1 MDRRD
6 FGKKSEDIA
15 IEYLE
20 AIGFKIVDRN
30 FYAKKLGEID
40 IIATKDNILHF
51 IEVKSAKANFEPI
64 YNITPKKLKKIINST
79 IYYMQIKSL
88 DIPYS
93 IDALIIQDR
102 EIEFLENITI

>member
-1 MDRRD
+1 MSRRD
-6 FGKKSEDIA
+6 FGKKSEDMA

-64 YNITPKKLKKIINST
+64 YNITPTKLKKIIESVK
-79 IYYMQIKSL
+79 YYMQIKNL
-88 DIPYS
+88 DRVYS
-93 IDALIIQDR
+93 IDALLIKDMD
-102 EIEFLENITI
+102 IELIENITI

>member
-1 MDRRD
+1 M
-6 FGKKSEDIA
+6 A

-64 YNITPKKLKKIINST
+64 YNITPTKLKKIIESVK
-79 IYYMQIKSL
+79 YYMQIKNL
-88 DIPYS
+88 DRVYS
-93 IDALIIQDR
+93 IDALLIKDMD
-102 EIEFLENITI
+102 IELIENITI

>member
-1 MDRRD
+1 M
-6 FGKKSEDIA
+6 A

-64 YNITPKKLKKIINST
+64 YNITPNKLKKIIES
-79 IYYMQIKSL
+79 IKYYMQINNL
-88 DIPYS
+88 DRAYS
-93 IDALIIQDR
+93 IDAIIIKDMDIELI
-102 EIEFLENITI
+102 ENITI

>member
-93 IDALIIQDR
+93 IDAIIIKDMDIELI
-102 EIEFLENITI
+102 ENITI